1 MKEGKRM
8 AQTTQTN
15 NEEIMVRVKG
25 LTKYF
30 GDLEVLKGVDFSV
43 KRGEVV
49 CIIGPSGSGKST
61 MLRCLNQLERITDG
75 EIYIEEEL
83 MDKRKKNKTIAH
95 IDGNRLQKL
104 RCDLGMVFQNFN
116 LFPHLSVI
124 DNVLSLIHI

>member
-1 MKEGKRM
+1 M

-104 RCDLGMVFQNFN
+104 RCDLRIVFQN
-116 LFPHLSVI
+116 
-124 DNVLSLIHI
+124 